1 MHAFRFGSRLAL
13 AALFLGSSL
22 ASAQAPSP
30 APAAAPPA
38 PVPPAILTAKKLFL
52 ANDGADA
59 GLFPHPFSGSTSRGY
74 DEFYAALRA
83 MGRYELVSSPSQ
95 ADLVL
100 EFRLL
105 APLGPTNGD
114 KSNGAPDP
122 LPAVRVRIYDAQSH
136 FVLWA
141 FSEEVEGALTQ
152 QPHDRKFDEAI
163 ARLAKDFQNLTV
175 PSPAAPQP

>member
-105 APLGPTNGD
+105 RAARPNQRRQVEWRSRSSARRPGKNLRRSEP
-114 KSNGAPDP
+114 
-122 LPAVRVRIYDAQSH
+122 
-136 FVLWA
+136 
-141 FSEEVEGALTQ
+141 FSCSG
-152 QPHDRKFDEAI
+152 
-163 ARLAKDFQNLTV
+163 
-175 PSPAAPQP
+175 PSPRKGKAH